1 MAIVLPVSLGRW
13 VQLFSYTQEVE
24 RMDLAG
30 EMGFI
35 KNKMDQWLLQG
46 KRFIL

>member
-13 VQLFSYTQEVE
+13 VQLLFYTQEAE

-35 KNKMDQWLLQG
+35 KNKMDQWLRQR